1 MEINGK
7 TELYGVIG
15 NPVKH
20 SLSPVFQNVGFKSL
34 GINAVYL
41 PFEVPKESFEET
53 VKGLLEQKDIKNS
66 LDDYQKL
73 IKLNNIIEKK
83 FQRKSK
89 SISQNMKEKIE
100 NITKKKNVKRSK

>member
-1 MEINGK
+1 MKDKN
-7 TELYGVIG
+7 LPDD
-15 NPVKH
+15 NN
-20 SLSPVFQNVGFKSL
+20 SKSL
-34 GINAVYL
+34 EEL
-41 PFEVPKESFEET
+41 TQEVNSIIEE
-53 VKGLLEQKDIKNS
+53 LEKQKDIKNS

-89 SISQNMKEKIE
+89 SINQNMKEKIE